1 MNNNIKITYPNS
13 DKVYL
18 NGNIYPELRVAMR
31 RVRLTPTVIMEDG
44 KRKLETNAPIY
55 IYDTSGP
62 NFCAARISHSLKEC
76 KEQ

>member
-31 RVRLTPTVIMEDG
+31 RVR
-44 KRKLETNAPIY
+44 
-55 IYDTSGP
+55 P

>member
-31 RVRLTPTVIMEDG
+31 RVRLTPRVIMEDG
-44 KRKLETNAPIY
+44 KRKLETNMC
-55 IYDTSGP
+55 GP

>member
-18 NGNIYPELRVAMR
+18 NGNLYPELRVAMR
-31 RVRLTPTVIMEDG
+31 RVRLTPTVTVENE

>member
-44 KRKLETNAPIY
+44 KRKLGTNVC
-55 IYDTSGP
+55 GP